1 MKIKKFNE
9 NLDQSKNYYM
19 CIIIS
24 SIGPQIDN
32 SGIFETQED
41 MDNWILNYANE
52 LLSNDNLEED
62 NWEIGKDGIY
72 VNEEGYPVFINVEDA
87 INWVQ
92 EKNSCDFQYDS
103 SVIYSDVKL
112 EYGVDTAR
120 AANKYNLL

>member
-24 SIGPQIDN
+24 TIGPQIDN

-41 MDNWILNYANE
+41 MDNLILNYANE